1 MEKASLRR
9 WLGDRMKCAS
19 AEYTGQRRRTTGVR
33 PWGEVAPRFG
43 ELQGAQCV
51 WSRRRM
57 QRGLEKLQSWEEDS
71 HGVWWPWA
79 FILSMMQV
87 NKKVIESWES
97 QGRCLESPGVESCR
111 ENLQKQR
118 LQRKASQVGAAARKK
133 ASVSGVALQS
143 KWACCG
149 TRQRGEGD
157 DSRDGLGSVQFSR
170 SVVSDSL

>member
-1 MEKASLRR
+1 M
-9 WLGDRMKCAS
+9 
-19 AEYTGQRRRTTGVR
+19 
-33 PWGEVAPRFG
+33 APRFG
-43 ELQGAQCV
+43 ERQGAQCV

-57 QRGLEKLQSWEEDS
+57 RRVLGKLQSWEEDN
-71 HGVWWPWA
+71 HGVQWPWA

-111 ENLQKQR
+111 ENLHKQR
-118 LQRKASQVGAAARKK
+118 LQRKASQVGAAAGKK

-149 TRQRGEGD
+149 ARQRGEGD
-157 DSRDGLGSVQFSR
+157 DSRDGWLQFS
-170 SVVSDSL
+170 SVAQSCLTLCDSMDCSMQGLPVHHQLLEFTQTHVH